1 MVKLKCEGLLND
13 TGKEYQKISEA
24 FEAFRSGKITG
35 KELNQITQ
43 NILNNVDSMI
53 ESYQKNNMID

>member
-1 MVKLKCEGLLND
+1 MVELKCESLLRE

-24 FEAFRSGKITG
+24 FDSFRSCKITG

-43 NILNNVDSMI
+43 NILNNIDSMI
-53 ESYQKNNMID
+53 ESYKENTI

>member
-1 MVKLKCEGLLND
+1 MANLKCESLLKE

-24 FEAFRSGKITG
+24 FDAFRSGKITG

-43 NILNNVDSMI
+43 NILNNIDVMI
-53 ESYQKNNMID
+53 ESYQEITI